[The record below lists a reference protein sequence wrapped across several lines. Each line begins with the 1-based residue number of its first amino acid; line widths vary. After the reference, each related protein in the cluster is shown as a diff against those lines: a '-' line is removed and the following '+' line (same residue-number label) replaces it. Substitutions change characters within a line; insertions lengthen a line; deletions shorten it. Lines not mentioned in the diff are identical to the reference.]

1 MKALPF
7 MLTYWKLLGISAKCR
22 ARIGAHKNSIVISNT
37 SLHRRWWVLASLW
50 TLYASFGLVAG
61 SLAPLLSHIRNDL
74 NMSHAAMGAALG
86 AWPFVYLAVSAV
98 VGKVLDRVGVRVGL
112 ALGAALIGM
121 SGLLRGAAQSGTGL
135 WLAVAVFGLGG
146 PFISIGA
153 PKLVTQWFTSQER
166 GLAVGVY
173 STAPSVGWIVALV
186 VADPLLT
193 FFGDWRWVMVTF
205 AFASLLS
212 GLFWV
217 GVGGSNPA
225 TEVGPSQNE
234 SNSALWGDPTVRR
247 LLFLAFMIF
256 FVGHAL
262 TGWMPEMLHSGP
274 WSTRGAAWLTA
285 SGIAVGVVGS
295 LLIPGR
301 VAPQARPKV
310 LVAMFGAMAI
320 AVWALVITPQL
331 VQVIA
336 VAVIGVVRV
345 SSVPMAMLLLMSAP
359 RVSDARMGAA
369 AGLFFTAGELGGVT
383 GPWFIGIARQNS
395 ADFVPAVA
403 MLSLVAL
410 VSAVACWWFTRSGFF
425 NNA

>member
-1 MKALPF
+1 M
-7 MLTYWKLLGISAKCR
+7 
-22 ARIGAHKNSIVISNT
+22 IGNT
-37 SLHRRWWVLASLW
+37 SPHRRWWVLASLW
-50 TLYASFGLVAG
+50 MLYASFGLVAG

-98 VGKVLDRVGVRVGL
+98 VGKLLDRVGVRVGL
-112 ALGAALIGM
+112 ALGAALIGA

-135 WLAVAVFGLGG
+135 WFAVAVFGLGG

-153 PKLVTQWFTSQER
+153 PKLVTQWFTSEER

-173 STAPSVGWIVALV
+173 SSAPSVGSIVGLV
-186 VADPLLT
+186 AADPLRIL
-193 FFGDWRWVMVTF
+193 FGGWRWVMVTF
-205 AFASLLS
+205 ACASLLS
-212 GLFWV
+212 GLFWIS
-217 GVGGSNPA
+217 VGGSNSDVA
-225 TEVGPSQNE
+225 MHSSQSE
-234 SNSALWGDPTVRR
+234 SRSGLWADPTVRR
-247 LLFLAFMIF
+247 ILVLAFMIF

-262 TGWMPEMLHSGP
+262 TGWMPEMLHSGL

-285 SGIAVGVVGS
+285 TGLGMGVIGS

-301 VAPQARPKV
+301 VAPRSRSQV
-310 LVAMFGAMAI
+310 LVAMFGAMAV
-320 AVWALVITPQL
+320 AVWALAITPQL
-331 VQVIA
+331 VQVVA
-336 VAVIGVVRV
+336 VAIIGIVRV

-359 RVSDARMGAA
+359 RVSDVRMGAA

-395 ADFVPAVA
+395 VDFVPAVA

-410 VSAVACWWFTRSGFF
+410 VSAVACWRFTRSGFF

>member
-1 MKALPF
+1 M
-7 MLTYWKLLGISAKCR
+7 KCR
-22 ARIGAHKNSIVISNT
+22 AGMGAHKNLTMISKT
-37 SLHRRWWVLASLW
+37 SSHRRWWVLASLW

-86 AWPFVYLAVSAV
+86 AWPFVYLAVSAL

-112 ALGAALIGM
+112 SLGAALIGV

-135 WLAVAVFGLGG
+135 WFAVAVFGLGG

-153 PKLVTQWFTSQER
+153 PKLVTQWFASQER

-173 STAPSVGWIVALV
+173 STAPSMGSIVGLV
-186 VADPLLT
+186 VADPLRI
-193 FFGDWRWVMVTF
+193 FFGGWRGVMV
-205 AFASLLS
+205 AFACVSLLS
-212 GLFWV
+212 GLFWG
-217 GVGGSNPA
+217 GVGGSNPDA
-225 TEVGPSQNE
+225 AMPPLQNE

-262 TGWMPEMLHSGP
+262 TGWMPEMLHSGL

-285 SGIAVGVVGS
+285 AGMAVGVIGS
-295 LLIPGR
+295 LLIPAR
-301 VAPQARPKV
+301 VAAHARPKV
-310 LVAMFGAMAI
+310 LVAMFGAMAV
-320 AVWALVITPQL
+320 AVWALAITPQL
-331 VQVIA
+331 VQVVA
-336 VAVIGVVRV
+336 VAVIGIVRV

-359 RVSDARMGAA
+359 RVSDVRMGAA
-369 AGLFFTAGELGGVT
+369 GGLFFTAGELGGVT

-395 ADFVPAVA
+395 VDFVPAIIVLSVVA
-403 MLSLVAL
+403 M
-410 VSAVACWWFTRSGFF
+410 VSAVACWRFTKSGFF
-425 NNA
+425 DHD

>member
-1 MKALPF
+1 M
-7 MLTYWKLLGISAKCR
+7 
-22 ARIGAHKNSIVISNT
+22 IGNT
-37 SLHRRWWVLASLW
+37 SPHRRWWVLASLW
-50 TLYASFGLVAG
+50 MLYASFGLVAG

-98 VGKVLDRVGVRVGL
+98 VGKLLDRVGVRVGL
-112 ALGAALIGM
+112 ALGAALIGA

-135 WLAVAVFGLGG
+135 WFAVAVFGLGG

-153 PKLVTQWFTSQER
+153 PKLVTQWFTSEER

-173 STAPSVGWIVALV
+173 STAPSVGWIVGLV
-186 VADPLLT
+186 IADPLRIL
-193 FFGDWRWVMVTF
+193 FGDWRWVMVTF
-205 AFASLLS
+205 ACASLLS
-212 GLFWV
+212 ALFWIS
-217 GVGGSNPA
+217 VGGSNPDA
-225 TEVGPSQNE
+225 VMPRSHNE
-234 SNSALWGDPTVRR
+234 SSSALWGDPTVKR

-256 FVGHAL
+256 FLGHAL
-262 TGWMPEMLHSGP
+262 TGWMPEMLHSGL

-285 SGIAVGVVGS
+285 TGLGMGVIGS

-301 VAPQARPKV
+301 VAPRSRPQV
-310 LVAMFGAMAI
+310 LVAMFGAMSV
-320 AVWALVITPQL
+320 AVWALAMTPQL
-331 VQVIA
+331 VQV
-336 VAVIGVVRV
+336 VAVVIIGIVRV
-345 SSVPMAMLLLMSAP
+345 SSIPMAMLLLMSAP
-359 RVSDARMGAA
+359 RVSDVRMGAA

-395 ADFVPAVA
+395 VDFVPAVA

-410 VSAVACWWFTRSGFF
+410 VSAVACWRFTRSGFF

>member
-1 MKALPF
+1 M
-7 MLTYWKLLGISAKCR
+7 
-22 ARIGAHKNSIVISNT
+22 IGNT
-37 SLHRRWWVLASLW
+37 SPHRRWWVLAALW
-50 TLYASFGLVAG
+50 TLYASFGLVGG
-61 SLAPLLSHIRNDL
+61 SLAPLLSYIRNDL

-112 ALGAALIGM
+112 ALGAALIGA

-135 WLAVAVFGLGG
+135 WFAVAVFGLGG

-153 PKLVTQWFTSQER
+153 PKLVTQWFTSEER

-173 STAPSVGWIVALV
+173 SSAPSVGSIVGLV
-186 VADPLLT
+186 AADPLRIL
-193 FFGDWRWVMVTF
+193 FGGWRWVMVTF
-205 AFASLLS
+205 ACASLLS
-212 GLFWV
+212 GLFWIS
-217 GVGGSNPA
+217 VGGSNSDVA
-225 TEVGPSQNE
+225 MHSSQSE
-234 SNSALWGDPTVRR
+234 SRSGLWADPTVRR
-247 LLFLAFMIF
+247 ILVLAFMIF

-262 TGWMPEMLHSGP
+262 TGWMPEMLHSGL

-285 SGIAVGVVGS
+285 TGLGMGVIGS

-301 VAPQARPKV
+301 VAPRSRSQV
-310 LVAMFGAMAI
+310 LVAMFGAMAV
-320 AVWALVITPQL
+320 AVWALAITPQL
-331 VQVIA
+331 VQVVA
-336 VAVIGVVRV
+336 VAIIGIVRV

-359 RVSDARMGAA
+359 RVSDVRMGAA

-395 ADFVPAVA
+395 VDFVPAVA

-410 VSAVACWWFTRSGFF
+410 VSAVACWRFTRSGFF

>member
-1 MKALPF
+1 M
-7 MLTYWKLLGISAKCR
+7 
-22 ARIGAHKNSIVISNT
+22 IGNT
-37 SLHRRWWVLASLW
+37 SPHRRWWVLASLW
-50 TLYASFGLVAG
+50 MLYASFGLVAG

-98 VGKVLDRVGVRVGL
+98 VGKLLDRVGVRVGL
-112 ALGAALIGM
+112 ALGAALIGA

-135 WLAVAVFGLGG
+135 WFAVAVFGLGG

-153 PKLVTQWFTSQER
+153 PKLVTQWFTSEER

-173 STAPSVGWIVALV
+173 STAPSVGWIVGLV
-186 VADPLLT
+186 IADPLRIL
-193 FFGDWRWVMVTF
+193 FGDWRWVMVTF
-205 AFASLLS
+205 ACASLLS
-212 GLFWV
+212 ALFWIS
-217 GVGGSNPA
+217 VGGSNPDA
-225 TEVGPSQNE
+225 VMPRSHNE
-234 SNSALWGDPTVRR
+234 SSSALWGDPTVKR

-256 FVGHAL
+256 FLGHAL
-262 TGWMPEMLHSGP
+262 TGWMPEMLHSGL

-285 SGIAVGVVGS
+285 TGLAVGVIGS

-301 VAPQARPKV
+301 VAPRSRPQV
-310 LVAMFGAMAI
+310 LVAMFGAMSV
-320 AVWALVITPQL
+320 AVWALAMTPQL
-331 VQVIA
+331 VQV
-336 VAVIGVVRV
+336 VAVVIIGIVRV
-345 SSVPMAMLLLMSAP
+345 SSIPMAMLLLMSAP
-359 RVSDARMGAA
+359 RVSDVRMGAA

-395 ADFVPAVA
+395 VDFVPAVA

-410 VSAVACWWFTRSGFF
+410 VSAVACWRFTRSGFF